1 MNDFGEEKP
10 SAFGKVKLYGF
21 FKGGYSPLPKAIV
34 KQELRWAEMSFIILA
49 RNQAGRFAF
58 SEFIVKKATVG
69 RALGCGRVHFLE

>member
-1 MNDFGEEKP
+1 MTLVRKSLRLLERSNYM
-10 SAFGKVKLYGF
+10 VF